1 MDLKVMFLHLF
12 SLVRSSHLRVFVVA
26 ISVNFGSERERERV
40 RLRSAYDTQL
50 LYDFILGSL
59 ARCISE

>member
-1 MDLKVMFLHLF
+1 MDLKVMFF
-12 SLVRSSHLRVFVVA
+12 AFIFVGSFVAFARVGCCD
-26 ISVNFGSERERERV
+26 FGFFWERERV

-59 ARCISE
+59 ARCRE